1 MTNSKTFVSGCDS
14 NYFPILLEWLHS
26 IRSFTQSQDFDICIL
41 DAGLKPEQIET
52 LKPLVDHIVNPDWP
66 DKIALHKLKGEY
78 LKACVCRPFIPIIFP
93 GYKTYIWMDA
103 DTWLQD
109 WRAIDLYLEGANR
122 GKLAI
127 TVQADRCYKKQI
139 RVKWLGALPLKI
151 RGFYYSNALSA
162 FGTKTAKELL
172 PFQVLNAGAFALS
185 GDAPHWERWQ
195 TLVIEAIKRGKVFT
209 AEQLTL
215 GILTYLEN
223 YPVEILPA
231 WTQWLCEFTPYWDSA
246 NKRFVEIFL
255 PHEPL
260 GIVHL
265 SGLDKIRL
273 DRSIETEFQT
283 LQGEKIKKSFRYQG
297 YNGET
302 QKPVIASEREAI
314 QSVK

>member
-1 MTNSKTFVSGCDS
+1 MTNAKTFVSGCDS
-14 NYFPILLEWLHS
+14 NYFPILMEWLHS
-26 IRSFTQSQDFDICIL
+26 VRSFPQSKDFDICIL
-41 DAGLKPEQIET
+41 DAGLKPEQIEI
-52 LKPLVDHIVNPDWP
+52 LIPLVNHIVNPDWP
-66 DKIALHKLKGEY
+66 DKIARHKLKGEY
-78 LKACVCRPFIPIIFP
+78 LKACVCRPFIPQMFP
-93 GYKTYIWMDA
+93 GYETYIWMDA

-151 RGFYYSNALSA
+151 RGFYYSNALKA

-172 PFQVLNAGAFALS
+172 PYQVLNAGAFALS
-185 GDAPHWERWQ
+185 SDAPHWARWQ
-195 TLVIEAIKRGKVFT
+195 ELVVEAIKRGKVFT

-215 GILTYLEN
+215 GMITYLED

-231 WTQWLCEFTPYWDSA
+231 WTQWLCEFTPYWDED
-246 NKRFVEIFL
+246 KMRFVETFL

-283 LQGEKIKKSFRYQG
+283 LKGGKIKKSFRYQG

-302 QKPVIASEREAI
+302 QKPI
-314 QSVK
+314 